1 MCVSLCGFL
10 SLREAFSVLI
20 LCILHSCLATSNAI
34 DAMKEKEQMRKN
46 AKFVPTSASMA
57 HDLLKRG
64 AAPLLLEV
72 HHLSPASIVTG
83 RSRNGSRLDVLLNG
97 LQADKKPK
105 CFIIYNVMIHTYVY
119 IACC

>member
-1 MCVSLCGFL
+1 M
-10 SLREAFSVLI
+10 LI
-20 LCILHSCLATSNAI
+20 LCILHSCLATSNAV
-34 DAMKEKEQMRKN
+34 DAMKEKEQVRKS

-83 RSRNGSRLDVLLNG
+83 RSRNGPRLDVLLNG
-97 LQADKKPK
+97 LQADKKAQMLYK
-105 CFIIYNVMIHTYVY
+105 LYNDTHIRIYNLLLDV
-119 IACC
+119 AS